1 MMLIPLEY
9 LAAMN
14 NAHTITTIYYYL
26 SLYSAPYYT
35 FLRILM
41 LNVISDCFIFGSEN
55 FKNTFSGT

>member
-1 MMLIPLEY
+1 MLIPLEY

-14 NAHTITTIYYYL
+14 TAQTIATIYYNL
-26 SLYSAPYYT
+26 SLYSAPYYI

-55 FKNTFSGT
+55 FNNTFSGT